1 MGKLQ
6 QRKTAVG
13 LAIAAL
19 FASTSAIGQPAGA
32 QAIHGT
38 ATLSQQGG
46 NLVVTTTNGAGTGH
60 SAINWQSFSIPSGTV
75 TRFVQP
81 SAASLSINR
90 VVGGT
95 SSLIDGTLTSNGKLV
110 LVNPAGIAFGM
121 GAVVDTAGFTAST
134 LSMTDADAINGV
146 LRFSNGGNAQ
156 GIQVEGRILAREGD
170 VFLIAP
176 TVQVKEGA
184 VIQGPNGA
192 TVLAAG
198 QSVQITG
205 RGLEGIV
212 MEVQAPTDEAVN
224 LGRMQAGAVGM
235 FAGTL
240 RHSGDIRAVSAT
252 SEGGKVVLRATGAA
266 TVTGAVTAMQ
276 GARGGQID
284 VFGDQVTIGG
294 SALLD
299 ASGAQGGGSIRVG
312 GDYQGG
318 NPDVPNATNTS
329 FGADAQLRA
338 DATELGDGGRIIVW
352 ADDTTRSAGRI
363 SARGGDAGGSGGFV
377 EVSGKHRL
385 AFTSSV
391 DTRAPLGRTGMLLL
405 DPDNITVSNAGADPG
420 SSLDNVTGDVA
431 ISPATLYA
439 LNTDLTLSASNNVT
453 FDNVTLDFFDGV
465 SSLLRNVS
473 VTAGNGIGLTN
484 SLIQTNGGALTLTA
498 GANIL
503 LAGSSVDAGTGTV
516 TMNAAGGGSFIG
528 GAAGTVEFVSSGSS
542 SSVLGG
548 TIAITGSG
556 GTTGIN
562 IQSGTVISGS
572 SVTLDGLSLNPGG
585 ATGVEVGLAATV
597 SSTGALTL
605 RGRGTTGLRIGG
617 AVSST
622 GGQQVLLEAT
632 SFDIIDDALLQ
643 SGGDLWIRPLDA
655 IAALTIGGV
664 SGDLANTELN
674 TVRAANLVI
683 GDPATTG
690 SIQVVGT
697 LILASSKVPSL
708 TLRTS
713 GSVDDNAATPSLT
726 GIVVDALDVQ
736 SGGTVLLARG
746 DHDVG
751 RLSGTS
757 GANLDFTYRDVTDFQ
772 LGTITAGQSLD
783 LESVTGSIT
792 QAVGGTG
799 ITASALLVRNAV
811 NANLSSALNTFNVL
825 RGVNVSGNFTLAT
838 TGNLSLGDPLGVG
851 GTLHAGGALSLHA
864 GGSLNGSFAGFTPDM
879 EGQSISLRASG
890 PSGSGNL
897 TVVNNL
903 TATGAISL
911 VSDNGNIIVG
921 SQFGGALSL
930 AGSSLS
936 MTAAPSGSVELR
948 TVSGGAATFLNLNVP
963 SVTTSAPWQ
972 VSGTGTLTM
981 VGPASISQLTLA
993 GGTITGNAD
1002 LDVTT
1007 SFSSTGGL
1015 LAGDGLLTLSG
1026 ASTLSGNLNLVRN
1039 LTNQGTLTNSGVV
1052 TNSTTFVNNGTF
1064 TNTGSL
1070 VNNAVMTNTGTFEL
1084 ASGSAVSGTG
1094 AWSNAGT
1101 LLKSGTGDATV
1112 AQGNAFSNSAPATI
1126 QVDGG
1131 NLIFD
1136 TGTFTNNLGAI
1147 KLASGTSLA
1156 TSDSDFAS
1164 SGTISGSGTLDMGA
1178 GTFTNSGTLSPGTAS
1193 TLGTLTL
1200 QASQVT
1206 FDEGSVL
1213 NFKLSGAASDQL
1225 AVVAPSPTVYAEQT
1239 SSPADSGVTVNV
1251 TELTPMVAQLYTLQS
1266 GATDGTR
1273 PVPALGVAPA
1283 GTQLQYGSL
1292 MLAPPPPP
1300 PPPPAPPPAPAPAP
1314 APTALPLD
1322 PTGQTTNYLNQDPG
1336 TGGGLT
1342 TTGGEEGGG
1351 GIEDVV
1357 VDNGFMCT
1365 P

>member
-13 LAIAAL
+13 LAVAAL
-19 FASTSAIGQPAGA
+19 FASTSAIGQPVGA

-38 ATLSQQGG
+38 ATLSQQGS

-60 SAINWQSFSIPSGTV
+60 SAINWQSFSIPTGT
-75 TRFVQP
+75 TTQFVQP

-110 LVNPAGIAFGM
+110 LVNPAGIAFGV

-212 MEVQAPTDEAVN
+212 MEVQAPADQAVN
-224 LGRMQAGAVGM
+224 LGRLEAGAVGM

-252 SEGGKVVLRATGAA
+252 TEGGKVVLRAAGTA

-276 GARGGQID
+276 DARGGQID
-284 VFGDQVTIGG
+284 VFGDQVNIGG

-312 GDYQGG
+312 GDYQGR

-338 DATELGDGGRIIVW
+338 DATEQGDGGRIIVW

-363 SARGGDAGGSGGFV
+363 SARGGETGGNGGFV
-377 EVSGKHRL
+377 EVSGKHAL

-391 DTRAPLGRTGMLLL
+391 DTRAPLGHTGMLLL

-420 SSLDNVTGDVA
+420 SSLDNVSGDVA

-439 LNTDLTLSASNNVT
+439 LNTDITLAASNNVT
-453 FDNVTLDFFDGV
+453 FDNVTLDFFDGANFV
-465 SSLLRNVS
+465 QRNVS

-484 SLIQTNGGALTLTA
+484 SLIQTNGGDLSLTA

-503 LAGSSVDAGTGTV
+503 LAGSSVNAGTGMV

-528 GAAGTVEFVSSGSS
+528 GAAGTVEFVTSGSI
-542 SSVLGG
+542 SSVSGG
-548 TIAITGSG
+548 TIAISGSG
-556 GTTGIN
+556 GTYGVN
-562 IQSGTVISGS
+562 VQPGTVISGS
-572 SVTLDGLSLNPGG
+572 SVTLDGLSLNPSGT
-585 ATGVEVGLAATV
+585 TGVEVGLAATV

-605 RGRGTTGLRIGG
+605 RGRGATGLRIGG

-643 SGGDLWIRPLDA
+643 SGGSLWLRPLDP
-655 IAALTIGGV
+655 IGALTIGGV

-674 TVRAANLVI
+674 TVRATNLVI
-683 GDPATTG
+683 GDPTTTG

-713 GSVDDNAATPSLT
+713 GSVDDNAATPGLT
-726 GIVVDALDVQ
+726 GIVVDVLDVQ

-757 GANLDFTYRDVTDFQ
+757 GANLDFTYRDVNDFQ

-792 QAVGGTG
+792 QAAGGTG

-838 TGNLSLGDPLGVG
+838 TGNLTLGDPLGVG
-851 GTLHAGGALSLHA
+851 GTLHAGGALSIQA
-864 GGSLNGSFAGFTPDM
+864 GGSLNGSFFGFTPDI

-890 PSGSGNL
+890 SGDL

-903 TATGAISL
+903 NATGAISL

-921 SQFGGALSL
+921 SQSGGTVSMT
-930 AGSSLS
+930 GSSLS
-936 MTAAPSGSVELR
+936 MTAGGSGAVELR
-948 TVSGGAATFLNLNVP
+948 TASGGAGTMLNMTVP
-963 SVTTSAPWQ
+963 VVTTNSPWQ
-972 VSGTGTLTM
+972 IGATGTLNLL
-981 VGPASISQLTLA
+981 GPTSISQLTLA

-1002 LDVTT
+1002 LTVPT
-1007 SFSSTGGL
+1007 SFSWTGGSL
-1015 LAGDGLLTLSG
+1015 SGGGNLVLAGT
-1026 ASTLSGNLNLVRN
+1026 STLSGNLSLSRN
-1039 LTNQGTLTNSGVV
+1039 LTNQGSLTSAGVLTNTATLTNQ
-1052 TNSTTFVNNGTF
+1052 GTF
-1064 TNTGSL
+1064 LNSASL
-1070 VNNAVMTNTGTFEL
+1070 VNNGAVINTGTFSL
-1084 ASGSAVSGTG
+1084 VGGSAVSGVG
-1094 AWSNAGT
+1094 AWANAGT
-1101 LLKSGTGDATV
+1101 FLKSGGGDATV
-1112 AQGNAFSNSAPATI
+1112 AQAGGFTNSAGATV

-1131 NLIFD
+1131 NLIFASD
-1136 TGTFTNNLGAI
+1136 TFTDNAGTI
-1147 KLASGTSLA
+1147 QLAAGTSLS
-1156 TSDSDFAS
+1156 TSDTDFS
-1164 SGTISGSGTLDMGA
+1164 NSGTVTGSGTLDMGA
-1178 GTFTNSGTLSPGTAS
+1178 GAFGNSGILSPGTAS

-1206 FDEGSVL
+1206 FGEGSVL
-1213 NFKLSGAASDQL
+1213 NFKLSGAASDQI

-1239 SSPADSGVTVNV
+1239 SSPIDSGVTVNV
-1251 TELTPMVAQLYTLQS
+1251 TELTPMTGSLYTLQS
-1266 GATDGTR
+1266 GATDGSKPL
-1273 PVPALGVAPA
+1273 PVLGAAPA
-1283 GTQLQYGSL
+1283 GAQLQYGSL
-1292 MLAPPPPP
+1292 TLVAATPPP
-1300 PPPPAPPPAPAPAP
+1300 PPPAPAPAP
-1314 APTALPLD
+1314 TPTVLPLD
-1322 PTGQTTNYLNQDPG
+1322 PSGQTTNYLNQDPG

-1342 TTGGEEGGG
+1342 TVGGEEGGG